1 MYSTQSVF
9 SPTRPSPIFISPQLY
24 FSIIGKDSWRR
35 QVPSNQSVEK
45 GRTKPHTPIFPI
57 SSSPWHHS
65 TACIVHSHVHPSP
78 YPFSPHVFT
87 EGEDFLSWKNK
98 GCQGWRGNRRLT
110 LQRVWM
116 TEDGVWVMG
125 SHSKE
130 EQGNIFGRL
139 IQHLFIPSLLAKYY
153 LSGCPWFII
162 WSFGKE
168 QAPVYCSI
176 IWGERNFVPRMTN
189 PQP

>member
-1 MYSTQSVF
+1 MEKTSPFQTTSGEGQDQAPHSSFAYRLFTLTSFHCLYSSLPCAPF
-9 SPTRPSPIFISPQLY
+9 SHL
-24 FSIIGKDSWRR
+24 
-35 QVPSNQSVEK
+35 
-45 GRTKPHTPIFPI
+45 
-57 SSSPWHHS
+57 
-65 TACIVHSHVHPSP
+65 SP

-87 EGEDFLSWKNK
+87 EGEEFLSWKNK

-110 LQRVWM
+110 LQSVWM
-116 TEDGVWVMG
+116 TKDGVWVMG
-125 SHSKE
+125 NHSKE

-139 IQHLFIPSLLAKYY
+139 IQHLFIPSLLAKHY